1 MQIMGTQVIA
11 EGGGKLGYTVE
22 FVADRGDVISVS
34 LRSATGDLNRTN
46 AVERAKALL
55 TDAISNKALPDQDVD
70 GSAAIAE
77 MQTKQ
82 SARKAGDTDTLEEQL
97 DAGLMD
103 SFPAS
108 DPVSVT
114 TSAISARDASASK
127 DH

>member
-1 MQIMGTQVIA
+1 MHIMGTQVIA

-34 LRSATGDLNRTN
+34 LRSGASEINRTN

-55 TDAISNKALPDQDVD
+55 TDAISSNALPDEDVD

-77 MQTKQ
+77 MQTRQ
-82 SARKAGDTDTLEEQL
+82 SARKAGDAETLEEQL

-103 SFPAS
+103 TFPAS

-114 TSAISARDASASK
+114 SSAISGRDETASK
-127 DH
+127 QH